1 MRLISKILIT
11 VSLIILITTAVLAV
25 NYETSTRDVISPS
38 DTITKDQIKITENG
52 ILVNVP
58 DAILVSYNDTNSMD
72 PLLDAEANGIE
83 IPVNESTNL
92 QIGDIVSYEATWNET
107 LVSHRIID
115 IQEDGTYIL
124 KGDNNTLQDPES
136 VTRDQIKYKL
146 IGVFY

>member
-1 MRLISKILIT
+1 MKLISTILIT
-11 VSLIILITTAVLAV
+11 VSLILIITTAVLAV

-38 DTITKDQIKITENG
+38 DTITKDQIRVTENG
-52 ILVNVP
+52 IIISVPNAIIVNY
-58 DAILVSYNDTNSMD
+58 SDTNSMD
-72 PLLDAEANGIE
+72 PLLDQEANGIE
-83 IPVNESTNL
+83 IPVDENTEL
-92 QIGDIVSYEATWNET
+92 QIGDIVSYEANWNET

>member
-1 MRLISKILIT
+1 MRLISKILTI

-25 NYETSTRDVISPS
+25 NYETNTKNVISPS
-38 DTITKDQIKITENG
+38 DTITTDQIKITEKG
-52 ILVNVP
+52 ILIDVP
-58 DAILVSYNDTNSMD
+58 DAILVSYKDTNSMD
-72 PLLDAEANGIE
+72 PLLDIEANGIE
-83 IPVNESTNL
+83 IPVTENTEL
-92 QIGDIVSYEATWNET
+92 QIGDIVSYKATWNET

-124 KGDNNTLQDPES
+124 KGDNNTSQDPYS